1 MYNFFFKPLFDFT
14 FALILFTLIFPIFML
29 LVIFLLFF
37 QGGNVFFTQLR
48 PGKNEEIFKLYKFKT
63 MKDTISTDG
72 ELLPDHLR
80 TTRIGKF
87 MRSTSLDE
95 IPQLLNVLKG
105 EMSFIGPRPLL
116 IKYLPMYN
124 NEQRKRHDVK
134 PGITGLAQVKGRNKI
149 TWDKRFELDLEYVN
163 NQSFILDLQIFLLT
177 IKKVILREDINTSNN
192 ETMKSFKN

>member
-1 MYNFFFKPLFDFT
+1 
-14 FALILFTLIFPIFML
+14 
-29 LVIFLLFF
+29 
-37 QGGNVFFTQLR
+37 
-48 PGKNEEIFKLYKFKT
+48 
-63 MKDTISTDG
+63 
-72 ELLPDHLR
+72 
-80 TTRIGKF
+80 
-87 MRSTSLDE
+87 
-95 IPQLLNVLKG
+95 LNVLKG

-163 NQSFILDLQIFLLT
+163 NQGFILDLQIFLLT

>member
-1 MYNFFFKPLFDFT
+1 
-14 FALILFTLIFPIFML
+14 ML

-87 MRSTSLDE
+87 VRSTSLDE

-163 NQSFILDLQIFLLT
+163 NQGFILDLQIFLLT

>member
-1 MYNFFFKPLFDFT
+1 MYNFFLKPLFDFT

-87 MRSTSLDE
+87 VRSTSLDE

-105 EMSFIGPRPLL
+105 EMSLVGPRPERQFF
-116 IKYLPMYN
+116 IDQIIQKAPQYNYLH
-124 NEQRKRHDVK
+124 KVK
-134 PGITGLAQVKGRNKI
+134 PGITSWGQVKYGYAENVNEMVERLKFDLIYMENRSILVDFKI
-149 TWDKRFELDLEYVN
+149 E
-163 NQSFILDLQIFLLT
+163 
-177 IKKVILREDINTSNN
+177 
-192 ETMKSFKN
+192 

>member
-1 MYNFFFKPLFDFT
+1 
-14 FALILFTLIFPIFML
+14 ML

-87 MRSTSLDE
+87 VRSTSLDE

-124 NEQRKRHDVK
+124 NEKFFFN
-134 PGITGLAQVKGRNKI
+134 GKI
-149 TWDKRFELDLEYVN
+149 T
-163 NQSFILDLQIFLLT
+163 
-177 IKKVILREDINTSNN
+177 
-192 ETMKSFKN
+192 